1 MRNFR
6 TLFEGLLHPVVTPV
20 RMVQLGAFCDENDG
34 INQKL
39 HVEVVLYKKV
49 EVVGRDRV
57 RRSLGVVFS
66 VTTDGLR
73 TAR

>member
-1 MRNFR
+1 
-6 TLFEGLLHPVVTPV
+6 
-20 RMVQLGAFCDENDG
+20 MVQLGAFCDENDG